1 MNKLL
6 ISTLAIAAA
15 AFGTQVMAQEADVA
29 TMQAP
34 AKSSSTLQRS
44 TVLQQAAQA
53 LRDGGVIDGEAGL
66 GVESKVGMALTRAQV
81 QAELS
86 EASRLGLVGGGE
98 VTPVASA
105 EDQAKIVAAGLRA
118 AATVVAAR

>member
-15 AFGTQVMAQEADVA
+15 TFGTQVMAQEADVA
-29 TMQAP
+29 AMQAP
-34 AKSSSTLQRS
+34 AKAMSTLSRS
-44 TVLQQAAQA
+44 VVQQQAAQA
-53 LRDGGVIDGEAGL
+53 LRDGTVIFGEAGL
-66 GVESKVGMALTRAQV
+66 GTESKVGMALTRAQV

-86 EASRLGLVGGGE
+86 EAIRLGLVGGGE

-105 EDQAKIVAAGLRA
+105 DDQARIVAAGLRA